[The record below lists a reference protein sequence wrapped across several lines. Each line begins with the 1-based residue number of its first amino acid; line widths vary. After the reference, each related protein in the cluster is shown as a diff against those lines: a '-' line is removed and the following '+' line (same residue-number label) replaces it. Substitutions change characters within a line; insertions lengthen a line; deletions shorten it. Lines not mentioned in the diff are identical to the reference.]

1 MIEETDILLH
11 QKNNIFLCEKDV
23 VFRLDTNLLLFDVKC
38 LLL

>member
-23 VFRLDTNLLLFDVKC
+23 VFKLDTNLLFDVIR

>member
-23 VFRLDTNLLLFDVKC
+23 VFRLDTNLLFDVIR

>member
-23 VFRLDTNLLLFDVKC
+23 VFRLDTNLLFDVKC